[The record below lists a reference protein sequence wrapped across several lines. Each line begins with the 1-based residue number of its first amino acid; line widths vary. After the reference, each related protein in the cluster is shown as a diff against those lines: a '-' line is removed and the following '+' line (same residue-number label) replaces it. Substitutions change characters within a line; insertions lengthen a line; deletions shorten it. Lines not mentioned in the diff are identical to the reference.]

1 MIPLFFSDFKRFVV
15 NGKFRL
21 EENIHP
27 VTYYEREEF
36 ITFYKPIG
44 NFIYSTTIDKLN
56 LPEGMNIKQEKI
68 DLSAITELPA
78 PLNTGSRIIMEGTL
92 T

>member
-1 MIPLFFSDFKRFVV
+1 MIPLFFSDFRKFVV

-27 VTYYEREEF
+27 VTYYERDEF
-36 ITFYKPIG
+36 IIFYKPIG
-44 NFIYSTTIDKLN
+44 NFIYFTTIDKVH
-56 LPEGMNIKQEKI
+56 LPEGINIKQAKI

-92 T
+92 S